1 MLFEVRAGPI
11 LSNIILDTLTKQV
24 RFLPRYG
31 RFVMD
36 YFVTLN
42 LVKPV
47 IDEIQTLHQSSL
59 SWSHKTVYQKH
70 EGVSSISPR
79 SGNPPRHSTS
89 TVDNDDMNM
98 SVDSL

>member
-24 RFLPRYG
+24 RLSRYG

-36 YFVTLN
+36 YFITLN

>member
-36 YFVTLN
+36 YCITLN